1 MKEKVVIVVQARNKS
16 TRLPFK
22 VLKDIGGRPLLS
34 FLIERLQRCKEVDE
48 IVIATTF
55 NKEDDSIASLA
66 KNKGLLTVR
75 GSQENVLSRFILASK
90 KSKADILVR
99 ITGDCPLM
107 DPLLLDNAVKVFKDN
122 KFDYISN
129 SDPPSFPDGLDIE
142 VFSREALI
150 KVKLDF

>member
-48 IVIATTF
+48 IVIATTL

-90 KSKADILVR
+90 KSKADILAEEGYEGV
-99 ITGDCPLM
+99 T
-107 DPLLLDNAVKVFKDN
+107 
-122 KFDYISN
+122 FDFRS
-129 SDPPSFPDGLDIE
+129 
-142 VFSREALI
+142 
-150 KVKLDF
+150 